1 MKKVI
6 ITKGLQG
13 CGKTTWAKQMQ
24 VDFPHQYKRV
34 SKDDLRSMLD
44 NSVWSKGNEK
54 FVLKLRDNIILQALE
69 DGKHVIVDDTNL
81 NAVHENHIKE
91 LVKGL
96 AELEIKDFTDIDIET
111 CIKNDAK
118 RPNPVGEKII
128 RQTYKQWLYKEPVKP
143 EYIEGLPNFVICD
156 LDGTLAILNG
166 RNPYDASTC
175 ADDLVNDVVL
185 SLLKGKRV
193 LFVSGRE
200 DKYCESTMTFLLK
213 ASPTF
218 AGEPLFMRK
227 TGDFRKD
234 SIVKKEIYDEKI
246 KGKFNIEFVLDDR
259 SSVCK
264 MWRSLGLTC
273 LQIADGDF

>member
-34 SKDDLRSMLD
+34 NKDDLRLMLD

-69 DGKHVIVDDTNL
+69 DGKNVIVDDTNL
-81 NAVHENHIKE
+81 NVAHENHIRE

-96 AELEIKDFTDIDIET
+96 AEVEIKDFTDVDIET

-118 RPNPVGEKII
+118 RFNPVGEKII

-143 EYIEGLPNFVICD
+143 EYVFNAPDVVICD
-156 LDGTLAILNG
+156 MDGTLSLFGNK
-166 RNPYDASTC
+166 NPYDR
-175 ADDLVNDVVL
+175 DFENDELNLIVAQIIKGNNVL
-185 SLLKGKRV
+185 L
-193 LFVSGRE
+193 VSGRKE
-200 DKYCESTMTFLLK
+200 KYRNQTMQFLNK
-213 ASPTF
+213 YGVKF
-218 AGEPLFMRK
+218 IDLFMRK
-227 TGDFRKD
+227 DNDDRKD
-234 SIVKKEIYDEKI
+234 SIVKKEIYDNEI
-246 KGKFNIEFVLDDR
+246 LGEYNVLFVLDDR
-259 SSVCK
+259 NVCVK
-264 MWRSLGLTC
+264 LWRSLGLVC
-273 LQIADGDF
+273 LQVANGDF